1 MYIMYVV
8 YIIMCSSTALKTERT
23 IDNSLGVLH
32 QDLAVFV
39 ELWSAVGKDTESRE
53 IVTLI
58 YEAIHHR
65 KTTGYE
71 MISTVR
77 RRGRRGRERERGNIC
92 HLFTQTA

>member
-1 MYIMYVV
+1 MWGSLRLAP
-8 YIIMCSSTALKTERT
+8 IMCSSTALKTERT
-23 IDNSLGVLH
+23 SDNSLGVLH

-71 MISTVR
+71 MISTIQ
-77 RRGRRGRERERGNIC
+77 REGGDNIC
-92 HLFTQTA
+92 HLFSQTA